1 MDFGAPSSR
10 SFTDNVF
17 MPLPVM
23 QSTVIS
29 FHITI
34 NLRAVKLN
42 DKKKCV
48 IFYTIYINLLTTL
61 MALEL
66 LLECSLCF
74 DYIVYCQVAS
84 ICK

>member
-48 IFYTIYINLLTTL
+48 VFYTIYINLLTTL

-66 LLECSLCF
+66 
-74 DYIVYCQVAS
+74 
-84 ICK
+84 